1 MGKNIT
7 FRAALVISCSIHL
20 LFLSPWGALRFHRPK
35 QEEPQIEVTY
45 IVQEID
51 KEKIEKVIENLPRKY
66 ELEKKE
72 IKESEKQAP
81 ASLNPEPEAKIAEK
95 KDEYMEEK
103 KVRELEEYIAYYE
116 LIRQKIKGRVTAL
129 YKRPGEE
136 GRVGVAF
143 ILDRRGA
150 IKKFEIEDI
159 SGSDKR
165 YLEKIASQAVRSAAP
180 FPPFPEELRK
190 PELTFTVAIIFT
202 RDR

>member
-1 MGKNIT
+1 M
-7 FRAALVISCSIHL
+7 
-20 LFLSPWGALRFHRPK
+20 
-35 QEEPQIEVTY
+35 TY
-45 IVQEID
+45 ILKEIE

-72 IKESEKQAP
+72 IKESKKRTLA
-81 ASLNPEPEAKIAEK
+81 AKNPEPEAKIVEK
-95 KDEYMEEK
+95 KDEYLEEK

-129 YKRPGEE
+129 YKRPGKE

-143 ILDRRGA
+143 LLNRRGA
-150 IKKFEIEDI
+150 VKKLEINDI
-159 SGSDKR
+159 RGSDKK
-165 YLEKIASQAVRSAAP
+165 YLEKIARQAVKSASP
-180 FPPFPEELRK
+180 FPPFPEELQK